1 MNGAFEDELAVFA
14 EQLSDLHIAAGRPSH
29 SEISKRAVSVTL
41 PKSTVNDALHGK
53 RLPKREFLIA
63 LVRVLVA
70 CGDNK
75 DTVRISHDDP
85 RLADWAE
92 RWNRLAR
99 LEKERRRVQQDQPA
113 SYSLPARPS
122 IEYERPPS
130 DASSHQLEAA
140 KEGLQEILAD
150 LKTYEDRARDE
161 FRELLDEK
169 AQVEAELRELGR
181 ELGQQRADHAELKRK
196 IAKLERDRIRLD
208 RQVRELRQR
217 LNEIPTERLALV
229 EEQNEILTRQHSN
242 TYEWGRYETRTRE
255 RIEAEMDA
263 VRGTL
268 SKEITRLTDELA
280 DSARKLAAAD
290 LLIRDLKNR

>member
-1 MNGAFEDELAVFA
+1 MNGAYEDELAAFA
-14 EQLSDLHIAAGRPSH
+14 EQLSDLHIAVGRPSH
-29 SEISKRAVSVTL
+29 SEISKRAVSVAL

-85 RLADWAE
+85 RLVDWVE

-99 LEKERRRVQQDQPA
+99 LEKQRRRVQPDQPA
-113 SYSLPARPS
+113 ARTLPAGPS
-122 IEYERPPS
+122 IEYERPPR

-169 AQVEAELRELGR
+169 AQVEAELRELER

-196 IAKLERDRIRLD
+196 IGKLERDRLRLD

-217 LNEIPTERLALV
+217 LNEIPAERLALV
-229 EEQNEILTRQHSN
+229 EEQNEILTWQHSN
-242 TYEWGRYETRTRE
+242 AYEWGRYETRTRE